1 MPVTYTNRK
10 GRTYFL
16 CKGTTKTGK
25 VRYYFARELKGEP
38 VEKIPEGYKISESV
52 NGIVS
57 LVKDRPKLIRQ
68 DEIALIE
75 EEIARH
81 PKGRNYKTHAKHD
94 RIIIYEMSGPDAEG
108 FAGILERSGLLLP
121 GMEERIQE
129 HLEQSNQYAAIMQ
142 FILSDRE
149 QRAFRVQRW
158 CYLGSIDDWI
168 DIEYGPLDE
177 LVRKLIPRLGTE
189 AFFDLY

>member
-1 MPVTYTNRK
+1 MQVTYTNRK

-57 LVKDRPKLIRQ
+57 LVKDRPRLILQ

-75 EEIARH
+75 GEIARH

-108 FAGILERSGLLLP
+108 LAGILERSGLLLLGYGGKNP
-121 GMEERIQE
+121 GAPGTK
-129 HLEQSNQYAAIMQ
+129 QSIRCHYAIYPV
-142 FILSDRE
+142 RP
-149 QRAFRVQRW
+149 RAACFPCAKVVL
-158 CYLGSIDDWI
+158 LGQH
-168 DIEYGPLDE
+168 
-177 LVRKLIPRLGTE
+177 
-189 AFFDLY
+189 